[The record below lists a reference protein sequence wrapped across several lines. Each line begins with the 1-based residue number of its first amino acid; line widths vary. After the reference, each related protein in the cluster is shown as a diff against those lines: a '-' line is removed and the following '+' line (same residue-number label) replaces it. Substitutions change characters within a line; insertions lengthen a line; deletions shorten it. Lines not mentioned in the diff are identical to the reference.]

1 MLKCKHNYYKNMKV
15 NQDSVIKKYLKL
27 SKLRV
32 VELLLVTTVPSMIIS
47 IYGMP
52 PLSLVIYT
60 LSGGTILA
68 ISANVMNQVFE
79 VETDKLMQ
87 RTADRP
93 IVTGEISKINGVIFS
108 VFCGLSGFII
118 LYTLATTIVINVT
131 NIVLIWV
138 NISNITSPGKKHPVS
153 DKNHT
158 S

>member
-1 MLKCKHNYYKNMKV
+1 MLKCQHNYYKSMKV
-15 NQDSVIKKYLKL
+15 IQHSIIKKYLKL

-60 LSGGTILA
+60 LSGGTLLA

-93 IVTGEISKINGVIFS
+93 IVTGEISKINGVIYS
-108 VFCGLSGFII
+108 IFCGLSGFII
-118 LYTLATTIVINVT
+118 LYTLS
-131 NIVLIWV
+131 LIH
-138 NISNITSPGKKHPVS
+138 I
-153 DKNHT
+153 
-158 S
+158 